1 MQITVEPIDDAAAK
15 SSLCAE
21 ITAQLPMWFGR
32 PETNARYISDI
43 VDRDVFAVTLDGR
56 IHGLIALEYHFG
68 VTCNIW
74 WLGVSPAAH
83 RRGLGR
89 ALIERAAEHA
99 RARGCRRLAV
109 ETMSPRAHSPEYDL
123 TRRFYEAVGFV
134 PFVEFE
140 PEPGDYLMWML
151 REL

>member
-1 MQITVEPIDDAAAK
+1 MQVGVEPIDDGAAK

-32 PETNARYISDI
+32 PEANARYIRDI
-43 VDRDVFAVTLDGR
+43 VDRDVLAGTLDGGIR
-56 IHGLIALEYHFG
+56 GLIALEYHFE

-74 WLGVSPAAH
+74 WLGVAPSAH

-89 ALIERAAEHA
+89 ALVERAAAHA
-99 RARGCRRLAV
+99 HVRGCRRLAV
-109 ETMSPRAHSPEYDL
+109 ETMSSRANSPEYDL
-123 TRRFYEAVGFV
+123 TRHFYEAVGFE
-134 PFVEFE
+134 PFIEFE
-140 PEPGDYLMWML
+140 PEPGDHMMWML